1 MLNIHNDVRVW
12 KVKFTSLFSLVEVH
26 FRAKLYGLWW
36 PPLNNVMVF
45 INIIIAIIIYINAI
59 INFIII
65 IIIAVVIIAAFVVY
79 MIIISDVDCL
89 YYC

>member
-1 MLNIHNDVRVW
+1 
-12 KVKFTSLFSLVEVH
+12 
-26 FRAKLYGLWW
+26 
-36 PPLNNVMVF
+36 MVF
-45 INIIIAIIIYINAI
+45 INIIIAIIICISAI

-89 YYC
+89 YYYCKHRLYLFPSRSFAKNPFAA